1 MTVERTDILIV
12 GAGLAGARCAEA
24 LRAEGYDGRILVVGD
39 EPHPPYERPALS
51 KELLAGSRAAAELA
65 LREPGFWA
73 ATRDRAP
80 AGDAHRQRSTCAPAG
95 RSSAPRRSAWRQLV
109 LATGVRARRIP
120 GLDGMTGIHHL
131 RTLDD
136 AEIAAGR
143 ARARRSPRDR
153 RSGLRGARGR
163 LERPRA
169 RPRGHRDRA
178 GDRPVRADAR
188 SGGRLPPRRACPE
201 RRRRP
206 AAGHADWRRRARWR
220 RRGLCGRAGRRH
232 TAGLRRRRS
241 SASERGRTP
250 SSPPACSTSRRT
262 GVVPTDACGRTAADG
277 VFACGDVASVAH
289 PSLGRPVR
297 LEHWSAAAATAQATA
312 GAILGRAPG
321 RSPVPFF
328 WSDQFGWRI
337 QAVGHVDPA
346 LRVSAEGDGER
357 FVARYRD
364 TAGRL
369 RAAVVGNRRRPS
381 PRAAARAGRRRPGAR
396 ELTGIRGRGGSQP
409 GSACPPG
416 VTGTKSNPSGTC
428 R

>member
-24 LRAEGYDGRILVVGD
+24 LRAGGYDGRILVVGD

-65 LREPGFWA
+65 LRKPGFWA
-73 ATRDRAP
+73 ANGIELRLGTRIDTIDLRARRALIGP
-80 AGDAHRQRSTCAPAG
+80 ASIR
-95 RSSAPRRSAWRQLV
+95 WKQLV

-136 AEIAAGR
+136 AETLRDALAPGARLAIVGAGFVGLEVASSARALGLEVTVIEPAPVPFERTLGPAVGSLLAER
-143 ARARRSPRDR
+143 ARSAGVD
-153 RSGLRGARGR
+153 LRLGM
-163 LERPRA
+163 
-169 RPRGHRDRA
+169 
-178 GDRPVRADAR
+178 PVRAAVRGGGGVVSAVELGDGTRLACDAVLV
-188 SGGRLPPRRACPE
+188 GVGA
-201 RRRRP
+201 RP
-206 AAGHADWRRRARWR
+206 NAELAAGLFDLAPD
-220 RRGLCGRAGRRH
+220 GG
-232 TAGLRRRRS
+232 
-241 SASERGRTP
+241 
-250 SSPPACSTSRRT
+250 
-262 GVVPTDACGRTAADG
+262 VPTDACGRTAADG

-289 PSLGRPVR
+289 PSLSRPVR

-337 QAVGHVDPA
+337 QAIGHVDPA

-364 TAGRL
+364 TGGRL
-369 RAAVVGNRRRPS
+369 RAAVVGN
-381 PRAAARAGRRRPGAR
+381 GADLLPELRR
-396 ELTGIRGRGGSQP
+396 ELAGADLALAS
-409 GSACPPG
+409 
-416 VTGTKSNPSGTC
+416 
-428 R
+428 